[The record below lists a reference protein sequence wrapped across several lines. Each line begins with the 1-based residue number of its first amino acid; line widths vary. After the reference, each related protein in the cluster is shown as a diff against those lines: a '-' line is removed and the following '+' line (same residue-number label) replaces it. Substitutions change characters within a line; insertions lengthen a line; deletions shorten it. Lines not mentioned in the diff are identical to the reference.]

1 MIDFREAGRRL
12 ADKDRSFRDKQM
24 GLGDAVRLVHD
35 GHDVAVGGCLYSRT
49 PMASLF
55 EILRQGRTGLTL
67 SRSLM
72 CYEAELFM
80 VRGAANR
87 IVTSWVGIGL
97 PWGIAKVFRRPVA
110 WAHSAF
116 GISRERSVFRSCRS
130 NPCSGQIC

>member
-12 ADKDRSFRDKQM
+12 AAKDRSFRDKQM
-24 GLGDAVRLVHD
+24 ELADAIRLVQN

-55 EILRQGRTGLTL
+55 EVLRQGRTGLTL

-80 VRGAANR
+80 VRGAAR
-87 IVTSWVGIGL
+87 LLRGDRCGLRRGRSTGDLRGIRCAAGRTFHRVG
-97 PWGIAKVFRRPVA
+97 RQR
-110 WAHSAF
+110 HH
-116 GISRERSVFRSCRS
+116 R
-130 NPCSGQIC
+130 